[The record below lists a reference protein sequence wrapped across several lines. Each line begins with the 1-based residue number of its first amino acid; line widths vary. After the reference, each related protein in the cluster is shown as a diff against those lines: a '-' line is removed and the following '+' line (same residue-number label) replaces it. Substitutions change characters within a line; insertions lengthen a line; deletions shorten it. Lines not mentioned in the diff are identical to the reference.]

1 VYRQAIHRDRSK
13 AARFVLTKGKRLPSL
28 IANMCRGCLVGY
40 VLAGWIGDRL
50 GPSTVFLLA
59 GIVMVV
65 LNVIPLFLRDI
76 RALE

>member
-1 VYRQAIHRDRSK
+1 LGRVSSVDLLGS
-13 AARFVLTKGKRLPSL
+13 LGLLP
-28 IANMCRGCLVGY
+28 VGY

-59 GIVMVV
+59 GVVMVV